1 MNHEIKLIGKQ
12 SVNKSLQDKPLS
24 DQAEE
29 GTFSSKE
36 SLTKDPFQKRKK
48 SHKPQTPE
56 QQAKRE
62 IFKKT
67 LSWLCKTFPD
77 CFNLSNPKPLKKRI
91 EADIFIHLSE
101 NKIEISKRSIRNV
114 LAFYVRQNKYHKAL
128 LENQYRFNLEGN
140 PCEEIS
146 LADRE
151 YAKAILEMR
160 EKTKAMQHKN
170 KNKETVSE
178 NNSGDKEQIEGKL

>member
-1 MNHEIKLIGKQ
+1 MNHEIKLIGKK
-12 SVNKSLQDKPLS
+12 SVNKFLQDKPLPN
-24 DQAEE
+24 QAEE
-29 GTFSSKE
+29 GAFSSKE
-36 SLTKDPFQKRKK
+36 SFFQESFQKRKVR
-48 SHKPQTPE
+48 KPQTPE

-128 LENQYRFNLEGN
+128 LENQHRFNLEGN
-140 PCEEIS
+140 PCEEVS

-151 YAKAILEMR
+151 YAKAILEKR
-160 EKTKAMQHKN
+160 KN
-170 KNKETVSE
+170 KGHSA
-178 NNSGDKEQIEGKL
+178 

>member
-12 SVNKSLQDKPLS
+12 SVNKFLQDKPLPN
-24 DQAEE
+24 QVEE
-29 GTFSSKE
+29 GASASKDPFSQ
-36 SLTKDPFQKRKK
+36 DPFQKGKG
-48 SHKPQTPE
+48 HKLQTPE

-67 LSWLCKTFPD
+67 LSWLCQTFPD
-77 CFNLSNPKPLKKRI
+77 CFDLSNPKPLKRRI
-91 EADIFIHLSE
+91 EADVFLHLSE
-101 NKIEISKRSIRNV
+101 SKIVISKRSIRNV

-128 LENQYRFNLEGN
+128 LENQHRFNLEGN
-140 PCEEIS
+140 PREEIS

-160 EKTKAMQHKN
+160 EKTKAMMQHKN
-170 KNKETVSE
+170 KNKENVSE
-178 NNSGDKEQIEGKL
+178 NNPGDKGQTKGEL